1 MEIII
6 NQQTVTV
13 QQEITLAN
21 ALRDC
26 GAQQPTKG
34 TAVAVNETIIPR
46 KLWDIVTLQPNDRII
61 VVKAAQGG

>member
-13 QQEITLAN
+13 YQGITLAN
-21 ALRDC
+21 VLRDY
-26 GAQQPTKG
+26 GAQPSKG
-34 TAVAVNETIIPR
+34 TAVAINETVIPR
-46 KLWDIVTLQPNDRII
+46 KQWDITILQPNDRII